1 MMENICVE
9 GGETDDGEY
18 LCGGWWD
25 GLWRISVWSVV
36 RRMIENICVEGGG
49 TDDGEYLCGG

>member
-1 MMENICVE
+1 MWRVVGRMMEYICVE

-25 GLWRISVWSVV
+25 G
-36 RRMIENICVEGGG
+36 
-49 TDDGEYLCGG
+49 